1 MSLIRPKKG
10 QQGRWPNALLL
21 FFFPLILFFSFR
33 WLVLETFVIP
43 SESMVPN
50 LLIHDHI
57 LVQKYVYGLKPMMG
71 DGWLI
76 NWSEP
81 KRGEVVVFRYPD
93 NRDVFFIKRLVGLP
107 GDKIEINGMNVKVNG
122 ELLDLKA
129 VVQPEKEITFRVAFQ
144 PPAEYYSETLGDHTH
159 FVRFEGEAA
168 SAVELQ
174 PKTFEVAKDSYFVM
188 GDNRYNSQDSR
199 FWGNLPKDL
208 LVGRARYIWF
218 SCEKMLEAAP
228 YICDPLS
235 LRLERLFKTI
245 N

>member
-10 QQGRWPNALLL
+10 KQGRWPFALLL

-33 WLVLETFVIP
+33 WLVIETFVIP

-50 LLIHDHI
+50 LFIHDHI
-57 LVQKYVYGLKPMMG
+57 LVQKYVYGIKPMMG
-71 DGWLI
+71 DGWLV

-81 KRGEVVVFRYPD
+81 KRGDVVVFRYPE

-107 GDKIEINGMNVKVNG
+107 GDKIEVKGMNVKING
-122 ELLDLKA
+122 ELLDLKPIENP
-129 VVQPEKEITFRVAFQ
+129 VQDISFRVAFQ
-144 PPAEYYSETLGDHTH
+144 PDAQYYAEKLGDKNH
-159 FVRFEGEAA
+159 FVRFEGNSASDSEMEA
-168 SAVELQ
+168 
-174 PKTFEVAKDSYFVM
+174 KTFEVAPDTYFVM

>member
-1 MSLIRPKKG
+1 M
-10 QQGRWPNALLL
+10 
-21 FFFPLILFFSFR
+21 
-33 WLVLETFVIP
+33 LETFVIP

-57 LVQKYVYGLKPMMG
+57 LVQKYVYGVKPLMG
-71 DGWLI
+71 DGWLV
-76 NWSEP
+76 NWSKP
-81 KRGEVVVFRYPD
+81 KRGDVVVFRYPE
-93 NRDVFFIKRLVGLP
+93 NRDVFFIKRLIGLP
-107 GDKIEINGMNVKVNG
+107 GDKIEISGMNVKVNG

-129 VVQPEKEITFRVAFQ
+129 VDKPESEITFRVAFQ
-144 PPAEYYSETLGDHTH
+144 EPAEYYRETLDNKSH

-168 SAVELQ
+168 SATNLE
-174 PKTFEVAKDSYFVM
+174 PKTFEVAQDSYFVL

-199 FWGNLPKDL
+199 SWGSLPSDL

>member
-10 QQGRWPNALLL
+10 KQGRWPNALLL
-21 FFFPLILFFSFR
+21 FFLPLILFFSFR

-50 LLIHDHI
+50 LFVHDHI
-57 LVQKYVYGLKPMMG
+57 IVQKYVYGIKPVMG

-76 NWSEP
+76 KWAEP
-81 KRGEVVVFRYPD
+81 KRGDVVVFRYPE

-107 GDKIEINGMNVKVNG
+107 GDSIEINGMNVKVNG
-122 ELLDLKA
+122 ELLELNPVA
-129 VVQPEKEITFRVAFQ
+129 QPPTEISFRVAYQ
-144 PPAEYYSETLGDHTH
+144 PPAEYYSEKLGDKSY
-159 FVRFEGEAA
+159 FVRFEGDAVTAA
-168 SAVELQ
+168 DLGA
-174 PKTFEVAKDSYFVM
+174 KTFTVAPGSYFVM

-199 FWGNLPKDL
+199 VWGNLPRDL
-208 LVGRARYIWF
+208 LVGRARFVWF
-218 SCEKMLEAAP
+218 SCDKMLEAAP

-235 LRLERLFKTI
+235 LRLERFFKTI

>member
-1 MSLIRPKKG
+1 MSLIKPKKG
-10 QQGRWPNALLL
+10 RQGRWPNALAL
-21 FFFPLILFFSFR
+21 FFVPLILFFSFR

-57 LVQKYVYGLKPMMG
+57 LVQKYIYGIKPMMG
-71 DGWLI
+71 DGWLL
-76 NWSEP
+76 NWAEP
-81 KRGEVVVFRYPD
+81 KRGDVVVFRYPE

-107 GDKIEINGMNVKVNG
+107 GDKIEVSGMNVKVNG
-122 ELLDLKA
+122 ELLDLKT
-129 VVQPEKEITFRVAFQ
+129 VNKPESEITFRVAFQ
-144 PPAEYYSETLGDHTH
+144 LPAEYYRETLDNTTY

-168 SAVELQ
+168 TEAEMQS
-174 PKTFEVAKDSYFVM
+174 KTFVVAKDSYFVM

>member
-10 QQGRWPNALLL
+10 KQGRWPYALLL

-33 WLVLETFVIP
+33 WLVIETFVIP

-50 LLIHDHI
+50 LFIHDHI
-57 LVQKYVYGLKPMMG
+57 LVQKYVYGIKPITG
-71 DGWLI
+71 DGWLV

-81 KRGEVVVFRYPD
+81 KRGDVVVFRYPE

-107 GDKIEINGMNVKVNG
+107 GDKIEVKGMNVKING
-122 ELLDLKA
+122 ELLDLQP
-129 VVQPEKEITFRVAFQ
+129 VENPVQDISFRVAFQ
-144 PPAEYYSETLGDHTH
+144 PDAEYYSEKLGDINH
-159 FVRFEGEAA
+159 FVRFEGSTASDSDMEA
-168 SAVELQ
+168 
-174 PKTFEVAKDSYFVM
+174 KTFEVAPNTYFVM

-218 SCEKMLEAAP
+218 SCEKMLAAAP

>member
-10 QQGRWPNALLL
+10 KQGRWPYALLL

-33 WLVLETFVIP
+33 WLVIETFVIP

-50 LLIHDHI
+50 LFIHDHI
-57 LVQKYVYGLKPMMG
+57 LVQKYVYGIKPMMG
-71 DGWLI
+71 DGWLL

-81 KRGEVVVFRYPD
+81 KRGDVVVFRYPE

-107 GDKIEINGMNVKVNG
+107 GDKIEVNGMNVKING
-122 ELLDLKA
+122 ELLDLKPIENP
-129 VVQPEKEITFRVAFQ
+129 VQDISFRVAFQ
-144 PPAEYYSETLGDHTH
+144 ADAQYYSEKLGDRNH
-159 FVRFEGEAA
+159 FVRFEGSSASDFEMEA
-168 SAVELQ
+168 
-174 PKTFEVAKDSYFVM
+174 KTFEVAPNSYFVM